1 MERREFL
8 GAGAL
13 AGAALLGGCSQ
24 SQETAS
30 ASAEAPSGKPV
41 KMHAGAQHWAPTPEN
56 LQFIKRLL
64 SAFGPAHERR
74 LEGPRL

>member
-1 MERREFL
+1 MERREFP

-13 AGAALLGGCSQ
+13 GGAALPGGCSQ

-56 LQFIKRLL
+56 LPVFD
-64 SAFGPAHERR
+64 PALEGR
-74 LEGPRL
+74 LEALRL